1 MKLIHKFKSPNYND
15 RKSNN
20 IEFIII
26 HYTALISISQSI
38 KHLCLKDNKVSSHY
52 VISQNGKI
60 FNLVSED
67 KRAWHAGLSYWKGE
81 TDINSKSIGIEL
93 DYSLDKKNN
102 KFSKDLMKSLIILL
116 KNLIKKYSIKPENIL
131 GHSDISP
138 YRKKD
143 PGEFFPWH
151 LLEKKK
157 LAYEVKKFEELV
169 KLNTIIRKWNLKNK
183 FNSNKKKLLFMLDYI
198 GYDISLADK
207 KKKYYEK
214 LILNYSN
221 RFQHYNDNKYNYE
234 KILNVVELHFFSIL
248 LTRLKK

>member
-157 LAYEVKKFEELV
+157 DTYQIEL
-169 KLNTIIRKWNLKNK
+169 
-183 FNSNKKKLLFMLDYI
+183 
-198 GYDISLADK
+198 
-207 KKKYYEK
+207 
-214 LILNYSN
+214 
-221 RFQHYNDNKYNYE
+221 
-234 KILNVVELHFFSIL
+234 
-248 LTRLKK
+248 RLKPEQSYRFKYLIDNELWENDYAADEYIPNQFGTEDSVIIIGN